1 MASAYRTGQHRSR
14 VYLMIKN
21 NPWYQETP
29 EGLKQNYWIWLE
41 VYQQIQ
47 QNKFLKSSSSTILL
61 KVHLN
66 EIIWSHTQ

>member
-1 MASAYRTGQHRSR
+1 
-14 VYLMIKN
+14 MIKN